1 MGDDKVKDE
10 ERVEE
15 GRRNNI
21 SYQTWSMTSNNMLTL
36 IIFNKSALIYLSRSR
51 TFIFF
56 FLYQTIFSQ
65 MSSHFML
72 I

>member
-21 SYQTWSMTSNNMLTL
+21 SYQTRSMTSNNMFT
-36 IIFNKSALIYLSRSR
+36 S
-51 TFIFF
+51 
-56 FLYQTIFSQ
+56 
-65 MSSHFML
+65 
-72 I
+72 